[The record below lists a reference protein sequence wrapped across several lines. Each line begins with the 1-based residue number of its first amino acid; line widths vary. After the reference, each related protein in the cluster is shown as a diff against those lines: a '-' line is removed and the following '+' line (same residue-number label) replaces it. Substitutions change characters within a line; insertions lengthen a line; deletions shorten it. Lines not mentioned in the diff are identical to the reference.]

1 MSGMHQALLMQSSA
15 ETDPSFASVSALLH
29 FDGSDGSTT
38 FTDVTGTT
46 WTANGNAQIDTAQS
60 VFGGAS
66 GLFDGTG
73 DFITTPDATKFSLSN
88 ADFCIEARV
97 RLNTNGRLQTLTN
110 KRDGSSAEEFSIYIN
125 ADNTVGGQLYNSGA
139 AFGVCTSTATL
150 STGVWYAI
158 AYTRSGSNFA
168 LYING
173 TRDGTATSASSASN
187 NTSVLRIG
195 RDGFN
200 TGRDLDGWVDEY
212 RFTKGAARYTGA
224 SYTVRTTPFPD
235 S

>member
-38 FTDVTGTT
+38 FTDVTGTI

-88 ADFCIEARV
+88 ADFCI
-97 RLNTNGRLQTLTN
+97 
-110 KRDGSSAEEFSIYIN
+110 
-125 ADNTVGGQLYNSGA
+125 
-139 AFGVCTSTATL
+139 
-150 STGVWYAI
+150 
-158 AYTRSGSNFA
+158 
-168 LYING
+168 
-173 TRDGTATSASSASN
+173 
-187 NTSVLRIG
+187 
-195 RDGFN
+195 
-200 TGRDLDGWVDEY
+200 
-212 RFTKGAARYTGA
+212 
-224 SYTVRTTPFPD
+224 
-235 S
+235 